1 MYKYLFET
9 QLPFP
14 QGMFPKVESP
24 DPMGARPLTWPG
36 TAQPG
41 FYSCRMGLQSRDSAQ
56 GSQGLH
62 VLATLVGFC
71 RLDSSHLVDVGGG
84 AT

>member
-1 MYKYLFET
+1 MYKYLFDN

-14 QGMFPKVESP
+14 QGMFPKVELP
-24 DPMGARPLTWPG
+24 DPMGAQPLTWPG
-36 TAQPG
+36 TAQLG
-41 FYSCRMGLQSRDSAQ
+41 FYSCCMGLQSRDSAQ
-56 GSQGLH
+56 GLQGLQ

-71 RLDSSHLVDVGGG
+71 RLDSSHPVGVGGG